1 MPEGRGGEG
10 REGRGRDRINLPHG
24 RLKTLAA
31 LQYSTLQRF
40 TVNTFFNSLTVTC
53 LVVTQFA
60 TPGSNGPWRK
70 KTIITN

>member
-31 LQYSTLQRF
+31 L
-40 TVNTFFNSLTVTC
+40 C
-53 LVVTQFA
+53 LA
-60 TPGSNGPWRK
+60 AL
-70 KTIITN
+70 